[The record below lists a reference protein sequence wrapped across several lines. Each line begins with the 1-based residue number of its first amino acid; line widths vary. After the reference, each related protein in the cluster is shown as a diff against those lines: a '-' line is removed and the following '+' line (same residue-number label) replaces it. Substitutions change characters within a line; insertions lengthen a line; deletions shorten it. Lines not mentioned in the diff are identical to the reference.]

1 MATVVLPRSLVAL
14 FPGAEHRVEVGEVG
28 SVSGAIDAL
37 EARWPGLR
45 DRLVEA
51 GPSIRE
57 YINVFVDGEPAE
69 LTTPVPPRATVHVL
83 PAVAGG

>member
-1 MATVVLPRSLVAL
+1 MAVVVLPRSLVAL
-14 FPGAEHRVEVGEVG
+14 FPGVERRVEVGPVG
-28 SVSGAIDAL
+28 SVAGAIDAL

-45 DRLVEA
+45 DRVVEA
-51 GPSIRE
+51 GPAIRE

-69 LTTPVPPRATVHVL
+69 LATPVPDGATIHVL